1 MKRDREEGKTK
12 FRLQRGSG
20 RGLRINIAP
29 KICLIG
35 CDGIDDVDL
44 GDVVVGGGCDN
55 RCVVDV
61 VVLAEDVH

>member
-1 MKRDREEGKTK
+1 M
-12 FRLQRGSG
+12 
-20 RGLRINIAP
+20 RINIAP

>member
-1 MKRDREEGKTK
+1 M
-12 FRLQRGSG
+12 
-20 RGLRINIAP
+20 RINIAP

-44 GDVVVGGGCDN
+44 GAVVVVVGGGCDN